1 MRDHHIPLATFRREY
16 AVPGFPVDVEAMLTK
31 AGIKVVNYIGQ
42 PYNGAELTE
51 SGDGMVMRI
60 STGRKYAM
68 SSANR
73 RVFVS
78 RVFGLFLSEQPG
90 PSWKVTDNDLGTT
103 HNDPHEIFSQRFTGE
118 LLIPDKELREF
129 LKTFLPCVE
138 RVAWVKVA
146 AHFDVPMMYA
156 IQRVSALKF
165 NLSQKP

>member
-1 MRDHHIPLATFRREY
+1 
-16 AVPGFPVDVEAMLTK
+16 
-31 AGIKVVNYIGQ
+31 
-42 PYNGAELTE
+42 AELTE

-129 LKTFLPCVE
+129 LKTF
-138 RVAWVKVA
+138 
-146 AHFDVPMMYA
+146 
-156 IQRVSALKF
+156 
-165 NLSQKP
+165 